1 VALLLRHTPVLKV
14 LVVDFFFFSLELHL
28 QPTMPKDL
36 GSNSTPS
43 IKNERE
49 RKGWVSRFVIKL
61 GLY

>member
-49 RKGWVSRFVIKL
+49 RKGWGEDR
-61 GLY
+61 